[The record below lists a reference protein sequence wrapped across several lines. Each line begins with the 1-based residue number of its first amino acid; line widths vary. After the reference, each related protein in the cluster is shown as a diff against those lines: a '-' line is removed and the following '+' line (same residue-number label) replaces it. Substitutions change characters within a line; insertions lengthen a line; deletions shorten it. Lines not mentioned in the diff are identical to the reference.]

1 MTVSQLN
8 RAGLK
13 GSLLQPL
20 TSDELYK
27 IHCASLEVLEKVG
40 VKVDEAEALAL
51 LDKAGCDVDMKRKL
65 VKIPQYLIRE
75 AMDKTPNTVT
85 LCGRSKENDLKFG
98 TGRVHGRIS
107 GGIPCIVDL
116 ESGEHR
122 EGLKADVSET
132 ARVADALSNID
143 GIMSPLVVPADVPA
157 ADIELHAVE
166 QAFNSTSK
174 HIITLIWSKERVDD
188 VIEMATIVTGGERE
202 LRNRPIISCLTQAVS
217 PLQHG
222 ELQTKILL
230 GFAKAGL
237 PLNVRA
243 HPITGFSCPTT
254 IAAELLMTNAE
265 NLSSIVIAEL
275 ANPGTPVIYGAAS
288 STADMK
294 SGLNLAGAVEIGL
307 LGTGV
312 AQLAKFY
319 GLPSTINSGIDSPIP
334 DAQAAIDRIMTLLPP
349 ILAGIDDISICA
361 NESKATF
368 YYEQLIIDNE
378 ILSTIDRLLKGID
391 VSDATLALDLIS
403 EVGPGG
409 TFINKRHTLQYYEKE
424 HLIPDIFFRGRR
436 GDWEKTGAK
445 DLRDRARDKARLIL
459 KEHEPLPLESN
470 VRRDLASFVKQAS
483 NVSK

>member
-1 MTVSQLN
+1 MVGQLN

-20 TSDELYK
+20 TSDELYE
-27 IHCASLEVLEKVG
+27 IHCSSLEVLEKIG
-40 VKVDEAEALAL
+40 VRVDEPEALAL
-51 LDKAGCDVDMKRKL
+51 LDKAGCEVDMERGL
-65 VKIPQYLIRE
+65 VKIPQYLVRE
-75 AMDKTPNTVT
+75 AIHKTPNTVT
-85 LCGRSKENDLKFG
+85 LCGRSKKNDLKFG
-98 TGRVHGRIS
+98 TGEVHARIS
-107 GGIPCIVDL
+107 GGVPYIVDI

-122 EGLKADVSET
+122 EGLKTDVSET
-132 ARVADALSNID
+132 ARVADALDNID
-143 GIMSPLVVPADVPA
+143 GIMSPLVVPADVPTA
-157 ADIELHAVE
+157 NIELHAVE

-174 HIITLIWSKERVDD
+174 HVLTEIWSKERIDD
-188 VIEMATIVTGGERE
+188 VIEMARMVAGGEKE
-202 LRNRPIISCLTQAVS
+202 LRKRPIISCLTQPVS

-222 ELQTKILL
+222 ELQTKILV

-243 HPITGFSCPTT
+243 HPITGLSCPIT
-254 IAAELLMTNAE
+254 IAAELVMTNAE

-275 ANPGTPVIYGAAS
+275 SNPGTPVIYGAAS
-288 STADMK
+288 STADMR

-312 AQLAKFY
+312 AQLARFY

-334 DAQAAIDRIMTLLPP
+334 DAQAAIDRIMTMLPP

-361 NESKATF
+361 NESKSTF

-378 ILSTIDRLLKGID
+378 ILSTIDRLLKGIE
-391 VSDATLALDLIS
+391 VSDDTLAVELIN

-409 TFINKRHTLQYYEKE
+409 TFLSKRHTLEYYERE
-424 HLIPDIFFRGRR
+424 HLIPNIFSRVRR
-436 GDWEKTGAK
+436 GDWEKAGAK
-445 DLRDRARDKARLIL
+445 VLRERARDKARRIL
-459 KEHEPLPLESN
+459 KKHEPLPLESN

-483 NVSK
+483 KGSR